1 MVFTNKKNSIT
12 PMNIS
17 IDRCSIEKVKCTKF
31 LGVYIDDKLTWK
43 KHITYITSKASRG
56 LGVMLKARKLLNL
69 NAMKTLYFSF
79 IYP

>member
-43 KHITYITSKASRG
+43 KHITYITSKASSRS
-56 LGVMLKARKLLNL
+56 
-69 NAMKTLYFSF
+69 LYDTAKRSNGEYQ
-79 IYP
+79 II